1 MNIREV
7 NGRPVSDGE
16 TVTVDHNVQVFTVV
30 VRSMSRVSP
39 DTIKNLIQQRHEVVK
54 IEETDS
60 TLYVHAPSVRDF
72 P

>member
-1 MNIREV
+1 MKLDTTAKL
-7 NGRPVSDGE
+7 VSVEGD
-16 TVTVDHNVQVFTVV
+16 QVFTVV
-30 VRSMSRVSP
+30 VRSMGRVSP

-60 TLYVHAPSVRDF
+60 TLYVHAPVVRDF